1 MSVTYSTGELARLA
15 KVSVRTVQY
24 YDKCG
29 ILPPTSLSEG
39 GRRIYTKSDLHVL
52 KQICFLR
59 ELDFSIEQIKRLLA
73 EDNATETL
81 QLLLM
86 DHITHLNQD
95 IHHKKEQVDIAVN
108 LLDSLKKQPEMP
120 LEQWADLSLVMKN
133 HSLWRKNF
141 VSSWVKLALLTFL
154 FIGVVYVLGYYFE
167 GQLWAQVL
175 GVSLALLFL
184 LVLIWMVYRYYQKVA
199 YLCPHCHKPFVP
211 TFRAFSLAAHTPK
224 TRRLT
229 CPHCHHKSY
238 CLEIA
243 REDEAK

>member
-39 GRRIYTKSDLHVL
+39 GRRIYTESDLHVL
-52 KQICFLR
+52 KEICFLR

-81 QLLLM
+81 QLLLV

-108 LLDSLKKQPEMP
+108 LLDSLKKQPDMP
-120 LEQWADLSLVMKN
+120 LEQWTDLSLVMKN

-154 FIGVVYVLGYYFE
+154 FIGVAY
-167 GQLWAQVL
+167 VL
-175 GVSLALLFL
+175 GVSLTLLFL

-199 YLCPHCHKPFVP
+199 YLCPHCHKSFVP

-243 REDEAK
+243 RADEAK